1 MAGVY
6 VLVDPVTGFTKVGR
20 ASDLETRLANLRT
33 ANPRLQLVRWY
44 ETGDAALVEAYV
56 HAKLVNFRK
65 EGEFFEA
72 SPELV
77 GAEVVGIL
85 GRMESRPEHST
96 LEGIRQLETLEP
108 QRAPTSAELLL
119 IQKIVDLRGKL
130 KTLEVEEQIYAEQ
143 LMVSMGHASGLLGWA
158 TFTGAQTAR
167 FDSQKFKLENPDLAQ
182 QYVKTSYARSLKV
195 RPAMAQHVP
204 TIPIHPLVSL
214 T

>member
-33 ANPRLQLVRWY
+33 ANPRLQLARWY

-77 GAEVVGIL
+77 GAEVVDIL
-85 GRMESRPEHST
+85 GRLESRPEQST
-96 LEGIRQLETLEP
+96 LEGIRQLEVLEP
-108 QRAPTSAELLL
+108 QRDPTSAELLL
-119 IQKIVDLRGKL
+119 IHKIVDLRGKL

-195 RPAMAQHVP
+195 RPAMAQHVS
-204 TIPIHPLVSL
+204 TVPIHPPDSL

>member
-33 ANPRLQLVRWY
+33 ANPRLQLARWY
-44 ETGDAALVEAYV
+44 ETDDAALVEAYV

-72 SPELV
+72 TP
-77 GAEVVGIL
+77 EVVDAEMVDIL
-85 GRMESRPEHST
+85 GRLESRPELSA
-96 LEGIRQLETLEP
+96 LEVIRQLEGLEA
-108 QRAPTSAELLL
+108 QREPTPAELLL

-143 LMVSMGHASGLLGWA
+143 LMVSMGHASGLVGWV
-158 TFTGAQTAR
+158 TFMGLQTAR
-167 FDSQKFKLENPDLAQ
+167 FDSQKFKVEHPELAQ

-195 RPAMAQHVP
+195 RPAMAQHVSMV
-204 TIPIHPLVSL
+204 PIHPPVSL

>member
-33 ANPRLQLVRWY
+33 ANPRLQLARWY

-77 GAEVVGIL
+77 GAEVVDIL
-85 GRMESRPEHST
+85 GRLESRPEQST
-96 LEGIRQLETLEP
+96 LEGIRQLEVLEP
-108 QRAPTSAELLL
+108 QRDPTSAELLL
-119 IQKIVDLRGKL
+119 IHKIVDLRGKL

-167 FDSQKFKLENPDLAQ
+167 FDSQKFKLENPALAQ

-195 RPAMAQHVP
+195 RPAMAQHVS
-204 TIPIHPLVSL
+204 TVPIHPPVSL

>member
-33 ANPRLQLVRWY
+33 ANPRLQLARWY

-77 GAEVVGIL
+77 GAEVVDIL
-85 GRMESRPEHST
+85 GRLESRPEQST
-96 LEGIRQLETLEP
+96 LEGIRQLEVLEP
-108 QRAPTSAELLL
+108 QRDPTSAELLL
-119 IQKIVDLRGKL
+119 IHKIVDLRGKL

-167 FDSQKFKLENPDLAQ
+167 FDSQKFKLENPALAQ

-195 RPAMAQHVP
+195 RPAMAQHVS
-204 TIPIHPLVSL
+204 TVPIHPPDSL